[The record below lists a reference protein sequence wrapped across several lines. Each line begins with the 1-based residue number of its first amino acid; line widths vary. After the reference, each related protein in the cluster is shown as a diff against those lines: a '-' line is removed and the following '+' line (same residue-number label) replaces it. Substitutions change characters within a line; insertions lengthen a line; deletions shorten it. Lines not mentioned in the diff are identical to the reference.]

1 MQRNTST
8 RWPQHPTRRI
18 PRLKNGGIRPF
29 LLSLIGVVLLSYLSS
44 CRAYRNRI
52 MFATEQSPDQQQL
65 ANAIAEANRNY
76 TIREN
81 DFLEMDVY
89 TNDGELLIDPNF
101 EIMQEI
107 GRNGQNQQFREQP
120 RFLVEADGTAKLP
133 LVGDVPLAGLT
144 LSQADSALEAR
155 YSAFYENPYV
165 ITRYINK
172 RVIVLGATQ
181 SQVIPLQ
188 NENTNLIEVLALA
201 GGIVQGRTDNV
212 RLIRGNLN
220 EPEVHVIDLSTIAG
234 MQIASLRVQPGD
246 IIYVQPIQRVT
257 AEVVRDISPILG
269 LVTSLATIVL
279 LVLRF

>member
-1 MQRNTST
+1 M
-8 RWPQHPTRRI
+8 
-18 PRLKNGGIRPF
+18 
-29 LLSLIGVVLLSYLSS
+29 LSYLSS

-52 MFATEQSPDQQQL
+52 MFATDESFDRQLL
-65 ANAIAEANRNY
+65 ANAITEANRNY
-76 TIREN
+76 TIQE
-81 DFLEMDVY
+81 DDLLEMDVY

-107 GRNGQNQQFREQP
+107 GRNGQNQQFRETP
-120 RFLVEADGTAKLP
+120 RYLVEDNGAVKLP

-144 LSQADSALEAR
+144 LSQADSTLEAR
-155 YSAFYENPYV
+155 YSNFYENPYV
-165 ITRYINK
+165 VTRYINK
-172 RVIVLGATQ
+172 RVMILGATQ

-201 GGIVQGRTDNV
+201 GGIVQGRTDNI
-212 RLIRGNLN
+212 RLIRGNLSH
-220 EPEVHVIDLSTIAG
+220 PEVHVIDLSTIEG
-234 MQIASLRVQPGD
+234 MQAASLRVQPGD

>member
-1 MQRNTST
+1 M
-8 RWPQHPTRRI
+8 
-18 PRLKNGGIRPF
+18 
-29 LLSLIGVVLLSYLSS
+29 LLSYLSS

-52 MFATEQSPDQQQL
+52 MFATEQSFDQQRL
-65 ANAIAEANRNY
+65 TSAVADANQNY
-76 TIREN
+76 TIQQN
-81 DFLEMDVY
+81 DFLEMTVY

-107 GRNGQNQQFREQP
+107 GRNGQNQQLREQP
-120 RFLVEADGTAKLP
+120 RYLVEEDGTTKLP
-133 LVGDVPLAGLT
+133 LIGDVPLAGLT
-144 LSQADSALEAR
+144 LSEADSALEAR
-155 YSAFYENPYV
+155 YSFFYENPYV

-188 NENTNLIEVLALA
+188 NENTNLVEILALA

-220 EPEVHVIDLSTIAG
+220 DPEVHLIDLSTIEG
-234 MQIASLRVQPGD
+234 MQAASLRVQPGD
-246 IIYVQPIQRVT
+246 IIYIQPIQRVT